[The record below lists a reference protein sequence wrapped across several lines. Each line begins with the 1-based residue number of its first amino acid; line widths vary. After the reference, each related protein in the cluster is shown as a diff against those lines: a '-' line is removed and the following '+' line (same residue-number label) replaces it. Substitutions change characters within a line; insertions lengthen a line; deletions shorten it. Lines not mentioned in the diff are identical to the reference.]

1 MTTIVTGAGL
11 IGTAFAQNAIA
22 RGEQVV
28 FVDPEPRADF
38 LKLKLGDKGY
48 TLARYDVRD
57 LPNLIATIKQNGANT
72 VVHTAGLIGNRVQQ
86 SLNAGF
92 DINVGGTRNVA
103 EAVRLAGVRR
113 LVHIST
119 FGVYDRRRETGDAPV
134 KEDFP
139 RGGARAYGAFKA
151 AKELILEAYAA
162 AYKFEV
168 IMLRPANVFGLGHF
182 WSGSSGGQ
190 KMQRLI
196 EAGLAGSTARI
207 PSSETMANEYIYA
220 KDIGRAVDAA
230 ATAKQPPQIHFNIG
244 NGYVSTF
251 EDVLAAVKALCP
263 DVRYDVE
270 PGEPPHSKIAP
281 LDISAA
287 RQHLGWEPRFTLQSA
302 FEDYLDELK
311 AARSHAKSAFDDDAK
326 TVTAARERAH

>member
-1 MTTIVTGAGL
+1 MTTVVTGAGL

-22 RGEQVV
+22 RGEKVV

-48 TLARYDVRD
+48 ALARYDVRD
-57 LPNLIATIKQNGANT
+57 LPALIATIKEHSADT

-92 DINVGGTRNVA
+92 DINLGGTRNVA
-103 EAVRLAGVRR
+103 EAVRLTGVKR

-119 FGVYDRRRETGDAPV
+119 FGVYDRRREEGNAPV
-134 KEDFP
+134 AEDFT
-139 RGGARAYGAFKA
+139 RGGSRAYGAFKA

-182 WSGSSGGQ
+182 WSGSSGG
-190 KMQRLI
+190 RRCS
-196 EAGLAGSTARI
+196 GWSRPGSTAAPRASPPPRRWRTNTSTPRTSAARSTP
-207 PSSETMANEYIYA
+207 PS
-220 KDIGRAVDAA
+220 
-230 ATAKQPPQIHFNIG
+230 TAKQPPQIHFNIG
-244 NGYVSTF
+244 NGYVSSF
-251 EDVLAAVKALCP
+251 DDVLTAVKALCP
-263 DVRYDVE
+263 NVRYEVE
-270 PGEPPHSKIAP
+270 AGEPPHSKIAP

-287 RQHLGWEPRFTLQSA
+287 KQHLGWEPRFTLQSA
-302 FEDYLDELK
+302 FEDYLKDLK
-311 AARSHAKSAFDDDAK
+311 AARAAAKG
-326 TVTAARERAH
+326 